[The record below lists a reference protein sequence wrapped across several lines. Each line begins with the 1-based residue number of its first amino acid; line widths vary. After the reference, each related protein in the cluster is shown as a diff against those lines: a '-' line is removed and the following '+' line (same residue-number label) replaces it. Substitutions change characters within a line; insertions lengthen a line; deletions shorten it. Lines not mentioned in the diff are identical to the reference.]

1 MVDIKD
7 EKDLIEKYN
16 AICSRH
22 LPLKHKL
29 PDLSD
34 NELFVWIT
42 AKTLDYGRSLLD
54 SIENAELHMRDR
66 KRAERLFS
74 IKEND
79 YLGASL

>member
-16 AICSRH
+16 AICAKH
-22 LPLKHKL
+22 LQRKSKL

-34 NELFVWIT
+34 DELFIWIA
-42 AKTLDYGRSLLD
+42 AKTWDYGRSLKD